1 MYFPLVFQII
11 SSVEFCHTC
20 CRTFTCVPS
29 HKTCDWLVSVIY
41 IFFDRYFPLTLAIHA
56 VYMSLHTPPSHP
68 AYCVLLLFFHFWAV
82 EMLPTKA
89 SSASNVGDMA
99 TGPKADLPF
108 GQETTV
114 TSPTLVTP
122 SQGLPTTSQQEFSQT
137 SQLSSIEEDLAQVQ
151 GIVEKFEVESGR
163 SLCVKGNL
171 RAHINFWK
179 SMGAPDFIRSIIV
192 NGYQLPFTS
201 TPMPVKLRN
210 NKSARLNLDDGWATV
225 QDKQGCSITA
235 QAVRKDLSSAGFIT
249 NDEKSVWEPT
259 QTLNWLGITWN
270 SVLGTL
276 KIVDRRVTKI
286 LCTIDQI
293 IDANFM
299 VSARRLA
306 SFTGQIISTGPVVGN
321 IARIMTRHCVMSTLC
336 YDQWDL
342 EFRLD
347 DYCQEE
353 LLFWKNNI
361 KNVNSRNC
369 FVSTC
374 PSHFVYSDASATGC
388 GSVIG
393 FNDEYVCHKMWTEFE
408 SSQSSTWRE
417 LHAIEFSLQAFAPV
431 LKGSHVKWF
440 TDNQAA
446 ARIVEVGSMKL
457 DLHRMARS
465 IFKICIQSGIYLE
478 VQWIPRTLN
487 QQADYISRLLDTDDW
502 QITDDLFLSLDAR
515 WGTHTVDCFANYYNH
530 KLPKFFS
537 RFWNPNT
544 AGVDFFIQPLREEN
558 CWVVP
563 PVSIVP
569 RVLHYMKCQKAVG
582 TVVVPFW
589 PSAHF
594 WPLVANKY
602 LKYISDYSTHVG
614 NQSLVHCRNR
624 NSLLGS
630 EHFKG
635 YIVALRMEFID

>member
-1 MYFPLVFQII
+1 
-11 SSVEFCHTC
+11 
-20 CRTFTCVPS
+20 
-29 HKTCDWLVSVIY
+29 
-41 IFFDRYFPLTLAIHA
+41 
-56 VYMSLHTPPSHP
+56 
-68 AYCVLLLFFHFWAV
+68 
-82 EMLPTKA
+82 MLPTKA

-99 TGPKADLPF
+99 TGPKIGDLPF

-171 RAHINFWK
+171 RAHIDFWK
-179 SMGAPDFIRSIIV
+179 SIGAPDFIRSIIV

-201 TPMPVKLRN
+201 TPVPVKLRN
-210 NKSARLNLDDGWATV
+210 NKSARLNANFVDQAIRELVLSGRVQQVSHQPLVVNPLSVSIQPCGKKRLILDLRHVNRCLAKQRVKYEDWKVALAYFTKDSYMFSFDLKSGYHHVDILQEHQTFLGFSWRASDSGDEIFYVFTVLPFGLSTAPYVFTKLLKPLEKHWRLQGVCIAIFLDDGWATV

-276 KIVDRRVTKI
+276 KIVDRRITKI

-321 IARIMTRHCVMSTLC
+321 IPRIMTRHCVMSTLC

-361 KNVNSRNC
+361 KNVNSRDC

-417 LHAIEFSLQAFAPV
+417 LHAIEI
-431 LKGSHVKWF
+431 K
-440 TDNQAA
+440 
-446 ARIVEVGSMKL
+446 
-457 DLHRMARS
+457 
-465 IFKICIQSGIYLE
+465 
-478 VQWIPRTLN
+478 
-487 QQADYISRLLDTDDW
+487 
-502 QITDDLFLSLDAR
+502 
-515 WGTHTVDCFANYYNH
+515 
-530 KLPKFFS
+530 
-537 RFWNPNT
+537 
-544 AGVDFFIQPLREEN
+544 
-558 CWVVP
+558 
-563 PVSIVP
+563 
-569 RVLHYMKCQKAVG
+569 
-582 TVVVPFW
+582 
-589 PSAHF
+589 
-594 WPLVANKY
+594 
-602 LKYISDYSTHVG
+602 
-614 NQSLVHCRNR
+614 
-624 NSLLGS
+624 
-630 EHFKG
+630 
-635 YIVALRMEFID
+635 